1 MSVLIEGMEMPQ
13 SCIKCKICVEYKC
26 ALTGEIRWSDEFDYD
41 SKRFENCPLVPVPPH
56 GDLIDR
62 DALLKYELP
71 ATLFPNGR
79 RQNFDVWTHAIAI
92 GNIQEAPT
100 VIPASAED
108 INVPT
113 KEEDP

>member
-1 MSVLIEGMEMPQ
+1 MSVLIEGMEIPKKKNGAVL
-13 SCIKCKICVEYKC
+13 IIYPDGKCVFEDGAEHRAVE
-26 ALTGEIRWSDEFDYD
+26 L
-41 SKRFENCPLVPVPPH
+41 PPH

-79 RQNFDVWTHAIAI
+79 RQNPDVWTHAIAI

-113 KEEDP
+113 KEERPLSQHLFYRS